1 MQATGYIGY
10 YDLKAWVTRRQMK
23 STIIIP
29 AFNEEASIGDVV
41 RIMGN
46 QYPEMG
52 VIVVDDGST
61 DDTLSQAELA
71 GAKIIRH
78 YTNLGYGAALKTG
91 VRSTDAD
98 VIIFFDADG
107 QHDPRDVGRLVQAI
121 EDCDMVVGVRQKE
134 SYVPPVRR
142 PGKRI
147 LNWVAN
153 IVCGQRI
160 PDVNS
165 GLRAIR
171 RDIFLKYVHLLPYG
185 FSLSTTTTIAFLKA
199 GRVVKYIPIV
209 VKKRQGASTVRQL
222 KHGPESLLLI
232 LRLIVLF
239 EPLKI
244 FLAVAGGLFA
254 LSIFSLVIDLVLTK
268 SGGISDTTVLLSIA
282 TLIVFMFG
290 LVCDQVSALRR
301 QRNE

>member
-1 MQATGYIGY
+1 
-10 YDLKAWVTRRQMK
+10 MK
-23 STIIIP
+23 TTIIIP
-29 AFNEEASIGDVV
+29 AFNEETSIGDVV
-41 RIMGN
+41 RSLRN

-61 DDTLSQAELA
+61 DNTRNQAEST
-71 GAKIIRH
+71 GAEIIRH
-78 YTNLGYGAALKTG
+78 YTNLGYGAAVKTG

-98 VIIFFDADG
+98 VVVFFDADG
-107 QHDPRDVGRLVQAI
+107 QHDFRDVERLVQATG
-121 EDCDMVVGVRQKE
+121 DCDMVVGVRQKE

-153 IVCGQRI
+153 IVCGHRI
-160 PDVNS
+160 PDINS

-171 RDIFLKYVHLLPYG
+171 RDIFLKYVHLLPNG

-209 VKKRQGASTVRQL
+209 VKKRQGTSTVRQL

-239 EPLKI
+239 EPMKI
-244 FLAVAGGLFA
+244 FLTVAGGLFV
-254 LSIFSLVIDLVLTK
+254 LSVFSFIIDFTLTK
-268 SGGISDTTVLLSIA
+268 GRGIGDTTVLLSIA

-301 QRNE
+301 QSHE